1 MNNQILIDELS
12 LRIRDHYS
20 LFLDGL
26 GKDILMTA
34 HSHQSWPNVSRDGHM
49 QAWDDAAKYIDGKW
63 DKVFSSVLPAFQE
76 HVAKRIGS
84 SRPQGIAIAPNT
96 HELGYRLLSC
106 FKHPPAILT
115 TGSEFHSLRRQLNRL
130 AEDGAQITN
139 IETQGED
146 FCERFCSAIREGDYD
161 LVALSYVFFT
171 NAEIVTQLPVILS
184 CAAERGFPVFVDLY
198 HAFNTLEL
206 NVDSW
211 PGQVFAVGGGYKYA
225 QSGEGVCWML
235 IPEDASTFRP
245 RNTGWFA
252 DFVHLEK
259 QTTQIEYGD
268 GGQRFLGATFDPTS
282 LYRANAVMDW
292 MDEQGLTVQV
302 LRQQAQRQTELI
314 IETYEAS
321 ELSKLGFKLASPR
334 SSDRRAS
341 FVSLRHPNAMNICKE
356 LAKEGLR
363 TDARRDLLRLGPAPY
378 STSDECMKA
387 VEFIQRRAV

>member
-1 MNNQILIDELS
+1 MSDKTVIDQLS
-12 LRIRDHYS
+12 DRLREHYS

-34 HSHQSWPNVSRDGHM
+34 HSHQAWPDVSREGHM
-49 QAWDDAAKYIDGKW
+49 QAWDDAAQYIDGKW
-63 DKVFSSVLPAFQE
+63 DKVFSSVLPKFQK
-76 HVAKRIGS
+76 HIAKRIGS
-84 SRPQGIAIAPNT
+84 SRPDDIAIAANT

-106 FKHPPAILT
+106 FPHKPAVLT

-130 AEDGAQITN
+130 VEDGAQLTN
-139 IETQGED
+139 IDAHTED
-146 FCERFCSAIREGDYD
+146 FCERFCDAIKAGKYD

-171 NAEIVTQLPVILS
+171 NAEIVVELPRILQ
-184 CAAERGFPVFVDLY
+184 CAAERRVPVFVDLY

-206 NVDSW
+206 DVDQW
-211 PGQVFAVGGGYKYA
+211 PGEVFAVGGGYKYA

-235 IPEDASTFRP
+235 IPSDASAYRP

-252 DFVHLEK
+252 DFVHLED
-259 QTTQIEYGD
+259 QTPQIEYGN

-292 MDEQGLTVQV
+292 MDEMGLTVQV
-302 LRQQAQRQTELI
+302 LREQAQHQTELI
-314 IETYEAS
+314 IETYEALK
-321 ELSKLGFKLASPR
+321 LSQSGFELASPR
-334 SSDRRAS
+334 SSERRAS
-341 FVSLRHPNAMNICKE
+341 FVSLRHPDAMKMCKE
-356 LAKEGLR
+356 FAKAGLR

-378 STSDECMKA
+378 SSSEECVKA